1 MLPHNS
7 NVNEK
12 ANHSHLGQCCRVCET
27 TEEHDC
33 CVAEM
38 TNLSKRGFN
47 TTLAVFDKSTNTL
60 SRLSWA
66 HLSPHERINK
76 AMEYRNIVTDHAD
89 NSTKHIMIN
98 NKVSCQPLSLTCCD
112 DSHNV
117 MPDND
122 YLRNLMTENDDNV
135 LSS

>member
-1 MLPHNS
+1 MLPHNI
-7 NVNEK
+7 NVNAMIQQAVE
-12 ANHSHLGQCCRVCET
+12 CCET
-27 TEEHDC
+27 TADHDE
-33 CVAEM
+33 CVAKM
-38 TNLSKRGFN
+38 INLSKRGFN
-47 TTLAVFDKSTNTL
+47 TMSAVVDKSSNTI

-76 AMEYRNIVTDHAD
+76 AMEYRNIVMDHAD
-89 NSTKHIMIN
+89 NSTKHIIIN

>member
-1 MLPHNS
+1 MLPN
-7 NVNEK
+7 NIKVNEMIQQ
-12 ANHSHLGQCCRVCET
+12 AVECCET
-27 TEEHDC
+27 TSDHDE
-33 CVAEM
+33 CVAKM
-38 TNLSKRGFN
+38 INLSKRGFN
-47 TTLAVFDKSTNTL
+47 TMSAVVDKSSNTI
-60 SRLSWA
+60 SHLSWA

-76 AMEYRNIVTDHAD
+76 AMEYRNIVMDHAD

-122 YLRNLMTENDDNV
+122 YLRNLMTENV